1 MDSNL
6 MTGVL
11 IRTGKFGYSRTDR
24 IEVHVKMEA
33 EIGVTLPHA
42 KNIKDCYPSSPQ
54 PPSHPQKLEEEW
66 KDSSPYAMSTP

>member
-42 KNIKDCYPSSPQ
+42 KNIKDCYPH
-54 PPSHPQKLEEEW
+54 PPNHPL
-66 KDSSPYAMSTP
+66 TPRS